1 VEIQEAAAGL
11 VVARWALPTRVN
23 ELTQHVEGMG
33 IPY

>member
-1 VEIQEAAAGL
+1 
-11 VVARWALPTRVN
+11 VARWALPTRVN